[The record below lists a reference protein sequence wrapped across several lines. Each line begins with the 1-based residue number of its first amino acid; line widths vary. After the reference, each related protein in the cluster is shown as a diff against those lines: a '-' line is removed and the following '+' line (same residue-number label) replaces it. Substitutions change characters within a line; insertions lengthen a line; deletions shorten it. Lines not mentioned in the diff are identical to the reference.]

1 MGSFTRAQYFKKILM
16 AINVNTV
23 YQTVLLILNK
33 EQRGYITPDEFNKTA
48 TQVQLQIF
56 QKYFEDLNQ
65 ASRVPQ
71 NDMDYADRVLG
82 IDEKIS
88 LFRRTRIVATSNDIG
103 SDVYRLGTVTFR
115 PETLGKVGDAV
126 ELQRVQRNE
135 YYNITK
141 SPLTKPTEQFPVYL
155 FQNNEILA
163 RPTTINSVDIDFVIR
178 PSDVVWGFTKDQN
191 TQILVYNSNTSTN
204 FQLDQTEQ
212 TEVILRI
219 LAYAGIVIRDPQI
232 VQAASQAVQAE
243 NINERS

>member
-1 MGSFTRAQYFKKILM
+1 M

-23 YQTVLLILNK
+23 YETVLLILNK

-88 LFRRTRIVATSNDIG
+88 LFRRTKTVSTSVDIG
-103 SDVYRLGTVTFR
+103 SDVYRLGTVTFQ
-115 PETLGKVGDAV
+115 PVIGDAV

-163 RPTTINSVDIDFVIR
+163 QPTTVSSVNIDFVIR

-191 TQILVYNSNTSTN
+191 TQILVYNSNTSTD

-232 VQAASQAVQAE
+232 VQAASQAIQAE

>member
-1 MGSFTRAQYFKKILM
+1 M
-16 AINVNTV
+16 
-23 YQTVLLILNK
+23 
-33 EQRGYITPDEFNKTA
+33 
-48 TQVQLQIF
+48 QIF

-65 ASRVPQ
+65 APRVPQ

-191 TQILVYNSNTSTN
+191 TQILS
-204 FQLDQTEQ
+204 L
-212 TEVILRI
+212 IHI
-219 LAYAGIVIRDPQI
+219 
-232 VQAASQAVQAE
+232 
-243 NINERS
+243 

>member
-1 MGSFTRAQYFKKILM
+1 M

-232 VQAASQAVQAE
+232 V
-243 NINERS
+243 

>member
-1 MGSFTRAQYFKKILM
+1 M

-212 TEVILRI
+212 TEVVLRI

>member
-1 MGSFTRAQYFKKILM
+1 M

-178 PSDVVWGFTKDQN
+178 PSDVVRGFTKDQN

-243 NINERS
+243 NINAKS

>member
-1 MGSFTRAQYFKKILM
+1 M

-48 TQVQLQIF
+48 TQVQLQIS

-243 NINERS
+243 NINAKS

>member
-1 MGSFTRAQYFKKILM
+1 M

-232 VQAASQAVQAE
+232 VQAASQAVQAK
-243 NINERS
+243 NINAKS

>member
-1 MGSFTRAQYFKKILM
+1 MLA
-16 AINVNTV
+16 
-23 YQTVLLILNK
+23 ILNK
-33 EQRGYITPDEFNKTA
+33 EQRGYLTPDEFNKTA

-103 SDVYRLGTVTFR
+103 SDVYRFGTVTFR

-155 FQNNEILA
+155 FQNNENQTCLLY
-163 RPTTINSVDIDFVIR
+163 TS
-178 PSDVVWGFTKDQN
+178 PSP
-191 TQILVYNSNTSTN
+191 
-204 FQLDQTEQ
+204 
-212 TEVILRI
+212 
-219 LAYAGIVIRDPQI
+219 RDRT
-232 VQAASQAVQAE
+232 
-243 NINERS
+243 RSRMPSSA

>member
-1 MGSFTRAQYFKKILM
+1 M

-65 ASRVPQ
+65 TSRVPQ

-82 IDEKIS
+82 IDERIS
-88 LFRRTRIVATSNDIG
+88 LFRKTKSINRDTDIG
-103 SDVYRLGTVTFR
+103 SDVYRVGTLTYT
-115 PETLGKVGDAV
+115 PTIGDPV
-126 ELQRVQRNE
+126 ELQRLQRNE
-135 YYNITK
+135 YYNIAA
-141 SPLTKPTEQFPVYL
+141 SPLTKPTEKFPVYL
-155 FQNNEILA
+155 FQENKILSQ
-163 RPTTINSVDIDFVIR
+163 PTSVTPLSLDYVSR
-178 PSDVVWGFTKDQN
+178 PSNVVWGFTKDSN
-191 TQILVYNSNTSTN
+191 TQILVYNSRTSTD
-204 FQLDQTEQ
+204 FQLDQAEQ

-243 NINERS
+243 NINEKS

>member
-1 MGSFTRAQYFKKILM
+1 M

-243 NINERS
+243 NINAKS

>member
-1 MGSFTRAQYFKKILM
+1 M

-33 EQRGYITPDEFNKTA
+33 EQRGYMTPDEFNKTA

-88 LFRRTRIVATSNDIG
+88 LFRRTVTVNRATDIG
-103 SDVYRLGTVTFR
+103 SQVYRLGTVTFQ
-115 PETLGKVGDAV
+115 PSIGEAI
-126 ELQRVQRNE
+126 ELERLQRNE

-141 SPLTKPTEQFPVYL
+141 SPLSRPTEKFPIYL
-155 FQNNEILA
+155 FQDNKIFSY
-163 RPTTINSVDIDFVIR
+163 PTTATPLNLDFVTR
-178 PSDVVWGFTKDQN
+178 PNDVVWGFVRDQN
-191 TQILVYNSNTSTN
+191 TQVLLYNANTSTD
-204 FQLDQTEQ
+204 FQLDQVEQ
-212 TEVILRI
+212 TEVVLRI
-219 LAYAGIVIRDPQI
+219 LSYAGVIIRDPQI

>member
-1 MGSFTRAQYFKKILM
+1 M

-33 EQRGYITPDEFNKTA
+33 EQRGYMTPDEFNKTA

-88 LFRRTRIVATSNDIG
+88 LFRRTVTVNRATDIG
-103 SDVYRLGTVTFR
+103 SQVYRLGTVTFQ
-115 PETLGKVGDAV
+115 PSIGEAI
-126 ELQRVQRNE
+126 ELERLQRNE

-141 SPLTKPTEQFPVYL
+141 SPLSRPTEKFPIYL
-155 FQNNEILA
+155 FQDNKIFSY
-163 RPTTINSVDIDFVIR
+163 PTTVTPLSLDFVTR
-178 PSDVVWGFTKDQN
+178 PYDVVWGFVRDQN
-191 TQILVYNSNTSTN
+191 TQVLLYNANTSTD
-204 FQLDQTEQ
+204 FQLDQVEQ
-212 TEVILRI
+212 TEVVLRI
-219 LAYAGIVIRDPQI
+219 LSYAGVIIRDPQI

>member
-1 MGSFTRAQYFKKILM
+1 
-16 AINVNTV
+16 
-23 YQTVLLILNK
+23 LLILNK

-88 LFRRTRIVATSNDIG
+88 LFRRTKTVSTSVDIG
-103 SDVYRLGTVTFR
+103 SDVYRLGTVTFQ
-115 PETLGKVGDAV
+115 PVIGDAV

-163 RPTTINSVDIDFVIR
+163 QPTTVSSVNIDFVIR

-191 TQILVYNSNTSTN
+191 TQILVYNSNTSTD

-232 VQAASQAVQAE
+232 VQAASQAIQAE

>member
-1 MGSFTRAQYFKKILM
+1 M

>member
-1 MGSFTRAQYFKKILM
+1 M
-16 AINVNTV
+16 AVNVNTV

>member
-1 MGSFTRAQYFKKILM
+1 M

-88 LFRRTRIVATSNDIG
+88 LFRRTRIVATGFDIG

-243 NINERS
+243 NINAKS

>member
-1 MGSFTRAQYFKKILM
+1 M

-56 QKYFEDLNQ
+56 QNYFEDLNQ

-88 LFRRTRIVATSNDIG
+88 LFRRSKTVNRAVDIG
-103 SDVYRLGTVTFR
+103 SDVYRVGTVTFQ
-115 PETLGKVGDAV
+115 EK
-126 ELQRVQRNE
+126 ELQRVQRND
-135 YYNITK
+135 YYNIIK
-141 SPLTKPTEQFPVYL
+141 SPLTKPTTQFPIYL
-155 FQNNEILA
+155 FQNNQILSQPETA
-163 RPTTINSVDIDFVIR
+163 NPLSLDFVTR
-178 PSDVVWGFTKDQN
+178 PSDVVWNFTKDQN
-191 TQILVYNSNTSTN
+191 TQILIYNSNGSTD

-243 NINERS
+243 EVNSKS